1 MKLFISV
8 LAGIIIY
15 TEANAGVQE
24 LYTAETHPQEYCLAL
39 NIYHEARGSSLADQ
53 AAVADVVLNRVR
65 DRRYPG
71 TVCDVVYQ
79 ARTRPSWK
87 DETVMI
93 PIRNQCQFSWYCDG
107 RDDTP
112 KDQDAWINA
121 QQIAFFMILDNKYRG
136 ITQGATHY
144 HATYV
149 EPKWAR
155 GFNLIGRIGEHIF
168 YRWE

>member
-168 YRWE
+168 YRWD

>member
-1 MKLFISV
+1 MKLFIGV

-168 YRWE
+168 YRWD

>member
-121 QQIAFFMILDNKYRG
+121 QQIAYFMILDNKYRG

-168 YRWE
+168 YRWD

>member
-121 QQIAFFMILDNKYRG
+121 QQIAYFMILDNKYRG